1 MPRIKYLQSVLGGL
15 SVWIYYGDHGFPH
28 VEIYKGK
35 PESYE
40 AHLKLNIL
48 DFEPL
53 EVNGFSER
61 SVRVIIKTLRP
72 FREELMEDWYEVVKR

>member
-40 AHLKLNIL
+40 AHLKLNIV
-48 DFEPL
+48 DFTPL
-53 EVNGFSER
+53 EVNGFSEGA
-61 SVRVIIKTLRP
+61 VRTIIKSLRP
-72 FREELMEDWYEVVKR
+72 YREMLLEDWCEIIKG